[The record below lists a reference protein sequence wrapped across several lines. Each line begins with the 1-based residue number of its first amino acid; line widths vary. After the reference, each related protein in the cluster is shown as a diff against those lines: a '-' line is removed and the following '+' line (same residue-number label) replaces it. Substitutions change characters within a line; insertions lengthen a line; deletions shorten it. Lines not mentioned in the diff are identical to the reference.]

1 MIAPQMTTVAVQ
13 IQSES
18 RLRFRYAVIAFA
30 AAVLLVVSQ
39 LLQLS
44 GTQPPVSEATV
55 TLITEN
61 ARATIDIIGAVLDA
75 CGLLGLA
82 VLLFWLHRS
91 AQARQPQLRAV
102 TRYTATVGAVLG
114 AVMALVYTILFTDKA
129 HQFVTTGTQGYPE
142 ASHLFSSALWF
153 IPQLALELGN
163 LLLAVGVVL
172 VALSVMRVGL
182 VPRIV
187 GYSGVLSG
195 ALFIIGVPVLTPII
209 QGFWLAATAVLLAR
223 RWPSG
228 DPPAWDSGEAVP
240 WPPTA
245 RQQAQQDRGRE
256 RDQRR
261 QRGRQRVSDQE
272 VLAAVDQKAPP
283 NPRAGRSK
291 RKRRK

>member
-1 MIAPQMTTVAVQ
+1 MTTIAAQ

-61 ARATIDIIGAVLDA
+61 SRATIDIIGAVLDA
-75 CGLLGLA
+75 CGLCGLG

-91 AQARQPQLRAV
+91 AQARQPQLRAA
-102 TRYTATVGAVLG
+102 TRYTATAGAVLG
-114 AVMALVYTILFTDKA
+114 AVMALVYTILFTQKA

-172 VALSVMRVGL
+172 VALSAMRVGL

-187 GYSGVLSG
+187 GYAGVVSG
-195 ALFIIGVPVLTPII
+195 ALFIIGVPVLTPVI
-209 QGFWLAATAVLLAR
+209 QGFWLAASAVMLAR

-245 RQQAQQDRGRE
+245 RQQAQQDRA
-256 RDQRR
+256 RDRAARGPRR
-261 QRGRQRVSDQE
+261 GRVSDKQ
-272 VLAAVDQKAPP
+272 VLAAVEHQEPPP